1 MSCMRSALG
10 QRAPWC
16 FSRRKCRAL
25 FCQWT
30 RVVSGHR
37 MPLRLRVTI
46 RSAGHFKAGCSRP
59 SFHSRSSAPRR
70 KLPVSSN
77 VRRPVDPIGF
87 ILGLGLVALL
97 YLTAPIAALAL
108 LALLIARRRTRRFG
122 TFVGLARADVW
133 NRALPLAQ
141 LGLRTRISRDVVFV
155 LLLYFGQVVIL
166 CLFAGLLWL
175 LCVWVWK
182 RLNPS
187 SRPNAAA

>member
-1 MSCMRSALG
+1 
-10 QRAPWC
+10 
-16 FSRRKCRAL
+16 
-25 FCQWT
+25 
-30 RVVSGHR
+30 

-122 TFVGLARADVW
+122 TFVGLAALMFGIALSPWLNWGFERAS
-133 NRALPLAQ
+133 A
-141 LGLRTRISRDVVFV
+141 GDVVFV